1 MPYCPP
7 PWIRRGAAAFMAL
20 AVAASVEAAI
30 VDQSNV
36 VTSTLQIAQSLPVSL
51 DPTTGAKGS
60 LMQSF
65 TPTFTRLDWA
75 AAGISA
81 SSGLQFMARILDP
94 SDAEVL
100 GVSTVSSAATN
111 AFGGSC
117 SDGFEGCELRMT
129 EFFFATAIQL
139 TPEATYWLE
148 IMQLSDFTEGRG
160 SWSATQAGFPTGAL
174 AAPGYA
180 GGALLFNGSG
190 SDVEDL
196 IFATGLQRAADEPP
210 TNGVPIAPTWALAAL
225 GLLAAG
231 AARRHGRG
239 MR

>member
-81 SSGLQFMARILDP
+81 SSGLQFVARILDP
-94 SDAEVL
+94 SDAEVD
-100 GVSTVSSAATN
+100 AAMTN
-111 AFGGSC
+111 LC
-117 SDGFEGCELRMT
+117 RC
-129 EFFFATAIQL
+129 
-139 TPEATYWLE
+139 ATYPRVRRAIRSLAGT
-148 IMQLSDFTEGRG
+148 SPAG
-160 SWSATQAGFPTGAL
+160 SRS
-174 AAPGYA
+174 
-180 GGALLFNGSG
+180 
-190 SDVEDL
+190 
-196 IFATGLQRAADEPP
+196 
-210 TNGVPIAPTWALAAL
+210 
-225 GLLAAG
+225 
-231 AARRHGRG
+231 
-239 MR
+239 